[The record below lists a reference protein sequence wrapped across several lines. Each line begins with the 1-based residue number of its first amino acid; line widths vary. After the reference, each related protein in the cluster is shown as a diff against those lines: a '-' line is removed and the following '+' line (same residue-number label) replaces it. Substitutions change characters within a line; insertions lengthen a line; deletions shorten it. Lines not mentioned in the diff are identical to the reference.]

1 MEQPVPKGYVRTEMG
16 KLVKKAD
23 QDAWDKK
30 VTASMQS
37 QWRSRGLK
45 AMKSATKE
53 NSSRKT
59 GMVFDKASFDKM
71 PSIED
76 KMKSDNM
83 KERKGVSDQLKKY
96 NDSSVL
102 KSDKRY

>member
-1 MEQPVPKGYVRTEMG
+1 
-16 KLVKKAD
+16 
-23 QDAWDKK
+23 
-30 VTASMQS
+30 
-37 QWRSRGLK
+37 
-45 AMKSATKE
+45 
-53 NSSRKT
+53 
-59 GMVFDKASFDKM
+59 MVFDKASFDKM